1 MRVDSVIIGSLTAP
15 LFLTLSTPTCNRPNP
30 FQMARFA
37 RTILALTAIAS
48 VALTIGAHILAL
60 QGVAYVRMFS
70 EYQKTMSAEEAFE
83 LTFSGKEIC
92 GICVAVDQI
101 QADMDQT
108 LQDFSQQNSPVIL
121 LFATSTQP
129 LSIRQTGKHLKW
141 AAMPDNHPNET
152 VHPTASPPPRIVVA

>member
-1 MRVDSVIIGSLTAP
+1 
-15 LFLTLSTPTCNRPNP
+15 
-30 FQMARFA
+30 MAHLA
-37 RTILALTAIAS
+37 RTILALAAIAS

-101 QADMDQT
+101 QVDLDQT
-108 LQDFSQQNSPVIL
+108 LQDFSQQYSPVIL
-121 LFATSTQP
+121 LLAPFTQS
-129 LSIRQTGKHLKW
+129 LSIGQTGKHVKW
-141 AAMPDNHPNET
+141 AATLAKDPDET
-152 VHPTASPPPRIVVA
+152 VHPTATPPPRIVAA